1 MRINDTTMNIA
12 VTGAGG
18 QLGGELC
25 RRLGERAVGL
35 DVPQFDLTDAEGVLQ
50 TLTDLRPDAVINT
63 AAYTLVDRAEQD
75 ADRCRHINADGV
87 ARLAEACRR
96 LDVPLVQISTDY
108 VFGSDLNRT
117 TPYRED
123 DTPGPLGVYAQSK
136 LEGEAQAAGWSK
148 HVIVRTCGLYGR
160 RGPQTSASNFVDTML
175 RLRREGKPLRIV
187 DDQQCT
193 PSYVPHVATAI
204 LFLLEAGHFG
214 TYHVVN
220 RGATT
225 WYGFASEIFRLSGLQ
240 VPMERIT
247 TAQYGAPAPRPLYA
261 VLDTSKYHALG
272 GPAMPTWQDALA
284 EYLSGAAT

>member
-1 MRINDTTMNIA
+1 MNIA

-25 RRLGERAVGL
+25 RRLGERALPL
-35 DVPQFDLTDAEGVLQ
+35 DVPRFDLTDAEGVLQ
-50 TLTDLRPDAVINT
+50 TLVDLRPGAVINT

-75 ADRCRHINADGV
+75 ADRCRRINADGV
-87 ARLAEACRR
+87 AHLAEACRR

-136 LEGEAQAAGWSK
+136 REGEVQAAAWPQ

-175 RLRREGKPLRIV
+175 RLGREGKPLRIV

-193 PSYVPHVATAI
+193 PSYVPHVAAAI
-204 LFLLEAGHFG
+204 LFLLEARRFG

-272 GPAMPTWQDALA
+272 GPAMPRWQDALA
-284 EYLSGAAT
+284 EYLRAAAA

>member
-1 MRINDTTMNIA
+1 MNIA

-25 RRLGERAVGL
+25 RRLGDRAIPL
-35 DVPQFDLTDAEGVLQ
+35 DVPQFDLTDRDKTIQ
-50 TLTDLRPDAVINT
+50 TLLDLGPGAVINT
-63 AAYTLVDRAEQD
+63 AAYTLVDRAEQEVE
-75 ADRCRHINADGV
+75 RCRRINAEGV
-87 ARLAEACRR
+87 GHLAEACRR

-108 VFGSDLNRT
+108 VFGRDLTRN

-123 DTPGPLGVYAQSK
+123 DDPGPLGVYAQSK
-136 LEGEAQAAGWSK
+136 REGEVRAAVWPK
-148 HVIVRTCGLYGR
+148 HTIVRTCGLYGR

-175 RLRREGKPLRIV
+175 RLGRQGKPLRIV
-187 DDQQCT
+187 DDQHCT
-193 PSYVPHVATAI
+193 PSYVPHVAQAI

-225 WYGFASEIFRLSGLQ
+225 WHGFASEIFRQSRMQ
-240 VPMERIT
+240 VETERIT
-247 TAQYGAPAPRPLYA
+247 TAEYGAPAPRPLYA

-272 GPAMPTWQDALA
+272 GPAMPTWQEALA
-284 EYLSGAAT
+284 EYLRAAS